1 MTKSPKKTSSD
12 ILAYDAFKIMKK
24 NKITQLIVED
34 NNNYTGIIHIHN
46 IIKEGIS

>member
-1 MTKSPKKTSSD
+1 
-12 ILAYDAFKIMKK
+12 MKK

-34 NNNYTGIIHIHN
+34 NNNYTGIIHLHN